1 MKSIIDANNLCG
13 KLNLLEQKD
22 FDKKL
27 IEVIKE
33 YNQGKGNEIFLVF
46 DSADYM
52 GDKYSEGNITIIR
65 TPKDDFY
72 KSADDKIVELAQKYA
87 GEELVVVTDDLEIK
101 EKIKNISIELGENIR
116 LEQATDFANK
126 IQNKIK
132 IDSGRKEEKSDLS
145 ETDVAEINKD
155 LLKYWK

>member
-1 MKSIIDANNLCG
+1 MG
-13 KLNLLEQKD
+13 LLDKDD

-27 IEVIKE
+27 IGIIKE

>member
-1 MKSIIDANNLCG
+1 MIFIVDANNLCG

-27 IEVIKE
+27 IKAIKE

-46 DSADYM
+46 DSVDYM
-52 GDKYSEGNITIIR
+52 GDKYSEDNITIIR

-87 GEELVVVTDDLEIK
+87 DKELVIVTDDIEIK
-101 EKIKNISIELGENIR
+101 EEIKNIAVEWGKNIR

-126 IQNKIK
+126 IKNKIK
-132 IDSGRKEEKSDLS
+132 TVSSRKEEKSNLS
-145 ETDVAEINKD
+145 EIDIAEINKD